1 MKDMVRCKACGYIM
15 EKDALGDVC
24 PACGVKKEMFEPWED
39 KVGTLRRF
47 ILDKHLHPVI
57 VHAPQA
63 LTFLLLI
70 LAAIFPLFSSD
81 LRSQYLWPAIVVMS
95 WLLPVTVVAT
105 IASGFFDAMVRYRK
119 IATPALLQK
128 QLLGYLL
135 TAASVVMVVVASS
148 GTFADLTVWLS
159 FLAAN
164 AVAMAT
170 SAILGLKGAKLTHAA
185 MPGDKIFMKKK
196 KPAAKKAGGS
206 AEPRTKADAPKT
218 EEKKE

>member
-1 MKDMVRCKACGYIM
+1 MKELVRCKACGYTM

-39 KVGTLRRF
+39 KVGALRRF

-70 LAAIFPLFSSD
+70 LGVVFPLFAAG
-81 LRSQYLWPAIVVMS
+81 LQGQYLWPAIVVMT

-105 IASGFFDAMVRYRK
+105 FLSGLFDAMVRYRK

-128 QLLGYLL
+128 QILGYLF
-135 TAASVVMVVVASS
+135 TAASIVMVVVISNGDFTS
-148 GTFADLTVWLS
+148 LTVWLS
-159 FLAAN
+159 YLAAN
-164 AVAMAT
+164 VVAMAT
-170 SAILGLKGAKLTHAA
+170 SALLGVKGAKLTHGA

-196 KPAAKKAGGS
+196 KPAAKKAPAK
-206 AEPRTKADAPKT
+206 AEAPKA
-218 EEKKE
+218 EEK

>member
-39 KVGTLRRF
+39 KVGALRRL
-47 ILDKHLHPVI
+47 ILDKHLHPVV

-70 LAAIFPLFSSD
+70 LGASFPLFGAE
-81 LRSQYLWPAIVVMS
+81 LQKLYLWPAVVVMT
-95 WLLPVTVVAT
+95 WLLPISIVAT
-105 IASGFFDAMVRYRK
+105 ILSGFFDAMVRYRK
-119 IATPALLQK
+119 VATPALLQK
-128 QLLGYLL
+128 QILGYLL
-135 TAASVVMVVVASS
+135 LASSVVMTVVVAQ

-159 FLAAN
+159 YVVAN
-164 AVAMAT
+164 LVAMAT
-170 SAILGLKGAKLTHAA
+170 SALLGIKGSKLTHAA

-196 KPAAKKAGGS
+196 KPAAKKAP
-206 AEPRTKADAPKT
+206 AKA

>member
-39 KVGTLRRF
+39 KVGVLRRF
-47 ILDKHLHPVI
+47 ILEKHLHPVI

-63 LTFLLLI
+63 LTFLLL
-70 LAAIFPLFSSD
+70 LLGAAFPLFGAD
-81 LRSQYLWPAIVVMS
+81 LQKAYLWPAVVVMT
-95 WLLPVTVVAT
+95 WLLPISIVAT
-105 IASGFFDAMVRYRK
+105 ILSGFFDAMVRYRK
-119 IATPALLQK
+119 VATPALLQK
-128 QLLGYLL
+128 QILGYLL
-135 TAASVVMVVVASS
+135 LAASIVMTVVVST

-159 FLAAN
+159 YVAAN
-164 AVAMAT
+164 LVAMAT
-170 SAILGLKGAKLTHAA
+170 SALLGLKGAKLTHAV

-196 KPAAKKAGGS
+196 KPAAKKAP
-206 AEPRTKADAPKT
+206 AKAPDAPKA

>member
-39 KVGTLRRF
+39 KVGELRRF

-63 LTFLLLI
+63 LAFLLLI
-70 LAAIFPLFSSD
+70 LGVVFPLFGSGSII
-81 LRSQYLWPAIVVMS
+81 QNEYLWPAIVVMT
-95 WLLPVTVVAT
+95 WLLPVTLVAT

-119 IATPALLQK
+119 VATPALLQK
-128 QLLGYLL
+128 QILGYIFL
-135 TAASVVMVVVASS
+135 AASVLMTVLVSVASFS
-148 GTFADLTVWLS
+148 DLTVWLG
-159 FLAAN
+159 FVAAN
-164 AVAMAT
+164 AVAMAC
-170 SAILGLKGAKLTHAA
+170 SALLGLKGAKLTHAA

-196 KPAAKKAGGS
+196 KPVKKPA
-206 AEPRTKADAPKT
+206 PAPKA